1 MWRLKKNKYCIFV
14 LTDNM
19 LTTLIISIIIKKDTM
34 KRQMRHIHP
43 GEILREEII
52 AVNELTVTQAAKM
65 LGISRQSL
73 NNIIHE
79 RSDITP
85 EMSYRIAQVFGGTA
99 DIWANLQTKFNLHL
113 AAEKMK
119 GLSLKPYQY
128 QHSA

>member
-1 MWRLKKNKYCIFV
+1 
-14 LTDNM
+14 
-19 LTTLIISIIIKKDTM
+19 M
-34 KRQMRHIHP
+34 KRAMRNIHP
-43 GEILREEII
+43 GEILREEVI
-52 AVNELTVTQAAKM
+52 AANGLTVTEAAKM

-79 RSDITP
+79 KSDITP
-85 EMSYRIAQVFGGTA
+85 EMSFRIAKVFGGTA

-119 GLSLKPYQY
+119 GLDLKAFEY

>member
-1 MWRLKKNKYCIFV
+1 
-14 LTDNM
+14 
-19 LTTLIISIIIKKDTM
+19 M

-43 GEILREEII
+43 GEILREEVI
-52 AVNELTVTQAAKM
+52 AANNLTVTEAAKM

-85 EMSYRIAQVFGGTA
+85 EMSFRIAKVFGGTP
-99 DIWANLQTKFNLHL
+99 DIWANMQTKYNLHL
-113 AAEKMK
+113 AAIKTRE
-119 GLSLKPYQY
+119 LDLKPYQH